1 MIELSRATRAMIQA
15 LFPQNQWSTVEDLL
29 RRRCGDDLPFV
40 DSSWSKLAERI
51 RFAVLKLSQGDLEA
65 LHREIDEAH
74 VDWRDTLM
82 AAGFGHDT
90 SAHRKWKPQEDRR
103 RPPGKP
109 DAG

>member
-1 MIELSRATRAMIQA
+1 MIELSRATRARIHT
-15 LFPQNQWSTVEDLL
+15 LFPQDQWSTVEDLL

-40 DSSWSKLAERI
+40 DSSWSTLAERI

-82 AAGFGHDT
+82 AAGFGHDA
-90 SAHRKWKPQEDRR
+90 SAHKKW
-103 RPPGKP
+103 RP
-109 DAG
+109 